1 MQLKSGSGAWI
12 KSGKIVNSENIH
24 IMVRSLISLHN
35 LINAVLPL
43 VGGQGGLKPT
53 RMGFQLI
60 LIQPGE
66 QILPGIE
73 NLAAFLEK
81 VLL

>member
-1 MQLKSGSGAWI
+1 M
-12 KSGKIVNSENIH
+12 
-24 IMVRSLISLHN
+24 
-35 LINAVLPL
+35 PL

-53 RMGFQLI
+53 WMGFQLI

>member
-1 MQLKSGSGAWI
+1 M
-12 KSGKIVNSENIH
+12 
-24 IMVRSLISLHN
+24 
-35 LINAVLPL
+35 PL
-43 VGGQGGLKPT
+43 VGGQCGLKPT

-73 NLAAFLEK
+73 KIAAFLEK